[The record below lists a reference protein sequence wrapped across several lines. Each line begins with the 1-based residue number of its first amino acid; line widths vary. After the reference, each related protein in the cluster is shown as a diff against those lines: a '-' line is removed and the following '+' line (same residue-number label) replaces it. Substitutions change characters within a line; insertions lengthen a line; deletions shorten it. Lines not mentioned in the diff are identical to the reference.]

1 MRLYKTHIASI
12 SKSKLGNRTRDYR
25 FMKNLKTL
33 QIIQIISQRISAQF
47 LEIRMTDLRMLQII

>member
-12 SKSKLGNRTRDYR
+12 SKSRWGNRTRDYR

-33 QIIQIISQRISAQF
+33 QIIQIISQQISAQF
-47 LEIRMTDLRMLQII
+47 LEIRMTDLRTLQTI